1 MEKIMKLE
9 LIKEIGHPSVGGKWG
24 YKYKGY
30 SIIPEEKGRTG
41 KKYYAFYTPN
51 FERIELYVD
60 RCEYTNLDYAKSFI
74 NSRIEDA
81 ITSFEKGDRKAHLD
95 RFNTEEVA

>member
-1 MEKIMKLE
+1 MKSQ

-51 FERIELYVD
+51 FERIELYGE
-60 RCEYTNLDYAKSFI
+60 RYEYTTLDYAKIFI
-74 NSRIEDA
+74 TWRIEDA
-81 ITSFEKGDRKAHLD
+81 ITSFEEKERKAYLD